1 MNQKFSSNNNIQ
13 NDESNLNNEEK
24 DYENLI
30 TRLKAIKKNI
40 VFLEKIIFR

>member
-30 TRLKAIKKNI
+30 TRLKAIKTNI

>member
-13 NDESNLNNEEK
+13 NDELNLNNEEK